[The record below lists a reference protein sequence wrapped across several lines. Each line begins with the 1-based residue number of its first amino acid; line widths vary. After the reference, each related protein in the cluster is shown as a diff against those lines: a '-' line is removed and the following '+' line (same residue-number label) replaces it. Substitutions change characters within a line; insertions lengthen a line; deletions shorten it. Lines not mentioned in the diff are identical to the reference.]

1 MSEERMRNWPQV
13 QLRDETMREGMQIE
27 SADIP
32 VETKVELLNLLGE
45 SGLRTIVVGSFV
57 SPRYT
62 PQMAHIDEVL
72 QAFTPQPGVRYTALT
87 MNPKGRERLA
97 GYAGL
102 LEDAKDGQ
110 RPFLSYNMCDTFM
123 RRNANRTQ
131 RDMVS
136 SWDRVL
142 KKAATDGVTRGG
154 VAIGSAWGSNFSGPV
169 TMADRMSAIEA
180 MSTRWESTGVEVEA
194 IQFADPMSW
203 CMPHVVE
210 EQLTAIVDRWPN
222 VTDFT
227 LHLHNARGMALPSI
241 YAALRALDDR
251 HVLQLDVTVGGIGGC
266 PYCGNGRATSMA
278 ATEDVVVML
287 EEMGIDTGIDLSK
300 LVEVAWRIE
309 AAIGRPS
316 FGHVSKAGGLP
327 RGDKLYDP
335 NLPFIETLDQAKH
348 FALGSSVYEDAIYPW
363 REPIPPADVSAGGAS
378 SRIAAIFDAVRQGE

>member
-1 MSEERMRNWPQV
+1 MSEEQMRNWPQV
-13 QLRDETMREGMQIE
+13 RLRDETMREGMQIE

-32 VETKVELLNLLGE
+32 VETKIELLNMLGE

-72 QAFTPQPGVRYTALT
+72 QAFTPQAGVRYTALT

-97 GYAGL
+97 GYAGI

-136 SWDRVL
+136 SWDKAL
-142 KKAATDGVTRGG
+142 KKAAADEVTRGG
-154 VAIGSAWGSNFSGPV
+154 VAIGSAWGSNFTGPV
-169 TMADRMSAIEA
+169 TMADRMSAIDA
-180 MSTRWESTGVEVEA
+180 MSKRWESIGAEVEA
-194 IQFADPMSW
+194 VQFADPMSW

-210 EQLTAIVDRWPN
+210 EQLAAIVDRWPGI
-222 VTDFT
+222 TDFT
-227 LHLHNARGMALPSI
+227 LHLHNARGMALPSM
-241 YAALRALDDR
+241 YAALRALDER

-287 EEMGIDTGIDLSK
+287 EEMGIDTGIDVDK
-300 LVEVAWRIE
+300 LVQVAWKIE

-327 RGDKLYDP
+327 RGERLYDS

-348 FALGSSVYEDAIYPW
+348 FASGPSVYEDAIYPW
-363 REPIPPADVSAGGAS
+363 REPIPPAEVPAEGGL
-378 SRIAAIFDAVRQGE
+378 SRLAAISDAVGQGE